1 MGEQEE
7 RAPRQSC
14 EKHEGYWSCR
24 ERGFYKG
31 DQREYSQILE
41 RKPKTV
47 AMGREH
53 PYLGHSMG
61 QEQRAQ
67 GLGSKMIRNLGQ

>member
-14 EKHEGYWSCR
+14 EKHERYWSCR
-24 ERGFYKG
+24 ERRFYKG
-31 DQREYSQILE
+31 DQREYSLILE

-47 AMGREH
+47 AMGKEH
-53 PYLGHSMG
+53 PYLATAWVKNKEHRVSAA
-61 QEQRAQ
+61 R
-67 GLGSKMIRNLGQ
+67 